1 MSDLSSA
8 LGYLATNERIVDRA
22 GNVLAEREK
31 RRGLKALFLSQ
42 VIVDA
47 AGRPLFRVVC
57 RTSRSTGQVDV
68 FTPEDTPV
76 AHIKGKSFFSRPRK
90 FTIRDGSGLV
100 IGRIE
105 APWLGSEGGLLGELL
120 LLDNEGHLRVRGV
133 RANGAEWAV
142 KIQGDQPLAGPW
154 PQLTAAFFLS
164 RSALN
169 APKPP
174 P

>member
-22 GNVLAEREK
+22 GNVLAEREQ

-47 AGRPLFRVVC
+47 AGGPLFRVVC
-57 RTSRSTGQVDV
+57 HTSRSTGQVDV
-68 FTPEDTPV
+68 FTPEGTPV
-76 AHIKGKSFFSRPRK
+76 ARIKGKSFFSRPRK
-90 FTIRDGSGLV
+90 FTIRDGSGSV

-105 APWLGSEGGLLGELL
+105 EPWSQLLGGGAS
-120 LLDNEGHLRVRGV
+120 LLDHEGRPQAHGV
-133 RANGAEWAV
+133 IAGTTQWAV
-142 KIQGDQPLAGPW
+142 EIRGGQPLASPW
-154 PQLTAAFFLS
+154 PELTAAYFMS
-164 RSALN
+164 WWALH